1 LGHETGR
8 RVNSVFGHL
17 SHARSRD
24 EVEGFG
30 VSGLGVE
37 ELHGGGVSVVGS
49 DLEGDDVNTVEHSL
63 VVYKEFLSVP
73 CVVEI
78 DGLLGVLDTSGV
90 SSSDEV
96 SDSTVH
102 SGGGVP

>member
-1 LGHETGR
+1 MGHEAWG
-8 RVNSVFGHL
+8 RVNSIFGHL
-17 SHARSRD
+17 SHARSGD
-24 EVEGFG
+24 EFEVFG
-30 VSGLGVE
+30 VSCFGVE
-37 ELHGGGVSVVGS
+37 ELHGGGGFVVGG

-96 SDSTVH
+96 GDSTVH
-102 SGGGVP
+102 S